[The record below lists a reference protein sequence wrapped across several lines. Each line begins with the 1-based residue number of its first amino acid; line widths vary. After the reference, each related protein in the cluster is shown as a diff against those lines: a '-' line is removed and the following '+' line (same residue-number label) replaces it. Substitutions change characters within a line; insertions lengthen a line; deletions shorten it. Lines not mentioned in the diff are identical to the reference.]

1 MATNLIQEVLATVEG
16 IERCS
21 PTIEQELQIAQIK
34 ALIAIAR
41 AIGVPSSSDDPA
53 PAGPAARRPASAVR
67 RRGRSHPTVTRYP
80 LRRPARWPSRRR
92 GLP

>member
-1 MATNLIQEVLATVEG
+1 MATNLIQEVLVTVEE

-41 AIGVPSSSDDPA
+41 AIGVPSK
-53 PAGPAARRPASAVR
+53 
-67 RRGRSHPTVTRYP
+67 
-80 LRRPARWPSRRR
+80 
-92 GLP
+92 

>member
-1 MATNLIQEVLATVEG
+1 MATNLIQEALATVEG

-53 PAGPAARRPASAVR
+53 PAGPTAPYGSPAGTHDRPGESI
-67 RRGRSHPTVTRYP
+67 
-80 LRRPARWPSRRR
+80 
-92 GLP
+92 

>member
-41 AIGVPSSSDDPA
+41 AIGVPSK
-53 PAGPAARRPASAVR
+53 
-67 RRGRSHPTVTRYP
+67 
-80 LRRPARWPSRRR
+80 
-92 GLP
+92 